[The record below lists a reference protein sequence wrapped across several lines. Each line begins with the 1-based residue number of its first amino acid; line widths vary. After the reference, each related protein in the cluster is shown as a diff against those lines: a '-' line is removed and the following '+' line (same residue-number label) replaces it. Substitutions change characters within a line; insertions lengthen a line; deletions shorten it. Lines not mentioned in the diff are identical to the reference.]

1 MSLVQRALQR
11 AREDAARPTTPAG
24 TAAGPPRA
32 GRERVLAIGDPQ
44 APLETFLRILEL
56 HGALGDDGRLHP
68 SVALVSLGDHFD
80 WGAVADRDR
89 AAADGLALLAWLAAH
104 PPEQVTILAGNHDL
118 ARVGELHGID
128 DKTFARAQALADR
141 AYLDGDADAGRRF
154 RAEHPGFAT
163 DEIVARDLSTFRVA
177 QRELVER
184 LLASKRLRLAH
195 AEAGLLFVH
204 AGVTTLELGALGLG
218 AAAGPTAIADRLNAA
233 LDDAVAR
240 RNERGGP
247 LVIPRLHVPGDGA
260 REGSGTLYH
269 RPSLGLDDKER
280 RELSRPPPR
289 RRYPLEALPRGLVQV
304 VGHIRDKK
312 CRELLAPIADAH
324 APADGPLRTLIV
336 DDDGARYLRGV
347 QRGPPAGATMLFLDN
362 GMAHVQRH
370 PETYELLDVE
380 ARATARH
387 G

>member
-1 MSLVQRALQR
+1 M
-11 AREDAARPTTPAG
+11 
-24 TAAGPPRA
+24 
-32 GRERVLAIGDPQ
+32 LAIGDPQ

-80 WGAVADRDR
+80 WGGVPDRDR

-128 DKTFARAQALADR
+128 DETFARAQALADR

-154 RAEHPGFAT
+154 RAEHPGFAS

-184 LLASKRLRLAH
+184 LLAARRLRLAH

-218 AAAGPTAIADRLNAA
+218 AAAGSSTAPTAAPTAVADRLNAA

-240 RNERGGP
+240 RTERGGP
-247 LVIPRLHVPGDGA
+247 LVIPHVHLPGDGA
-260 REGSGTLYH
+260 REGAGALYH
-269 RPSLGLDDKER
+269 RPSLGLDDQER

-289 RRYPLEALPRGLVQV
+289 RRYPIEALPRGLVQV

-324 APADGPLRTLIV
+324 APADGPLRTLVV
-336 DDDGARYLRGV
+336 DDDGARYVRGV
-347 QRGPPAGATMLFLDN
+347 QRGSPEGATMLFVDN
-362 GMAHVQRH
+362 GMAYVEQH
-370 PETYELLDVE
+370 PEAYEILDVE
-380 ARATARH
+380 ARAAARH